1 MLPPSEAKGCAGRYL
16 NHLLPL
22 LRTTLVDPIPDVRA
36 TAAKAF
42 GTLCKGLPE
51 GAVENLVPELVDL
64 LCARSHACVPP
75 RKRMCGNRW
84 VLATEA

>member
-1 MLPPSEAKGCAGRYL
+1 MRAVRYL

-64 LCARSHACVPP
+64 LCRRATLAVNGVCHYGNGCP
-75 RKRMCGNRW
+75 RRK
-84 VLATEA
+84 V